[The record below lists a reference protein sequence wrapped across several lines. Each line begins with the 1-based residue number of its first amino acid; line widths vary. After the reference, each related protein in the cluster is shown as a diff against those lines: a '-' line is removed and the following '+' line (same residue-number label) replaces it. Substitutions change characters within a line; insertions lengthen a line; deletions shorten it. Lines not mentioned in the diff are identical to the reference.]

1 MPARIRFIEDLL
13 PLVLCLGPDVWTE
26 EAVNDL
32 VAGSERLFARGERY
46 ALITC
51 SPEKSEMGAH
61 ARKLITDWTNKP
73 QVREKSRLL
82 CIGSSTVVRSAL
94 QRGALTAIFWL
105 WKPPSPHEAAS
116 TPEAAVD
123 WCLDRLA
130 AADVSLPRSREVLR
144 KLALERLSRV

>member
-1 MPARIRFIEDLL
+1 MPARVLFVDDFF
-13 PLVLCLGPDVWTE
+13 PLVLCLGPDVWND

-32 VAGSERLFARGERY
+32 AAGSERLFARGERY

-51 SPEKSEMGAH
+51 SPDKSEMGARE
-61 ARKLITDWTNKP
+61 RKLITDWSNKP
-73 QVREKSRLL
+73 HVREKSRQF

-94 QRGALTAIFWL
+94 HRGALTAIFWL

-123 WCLDRLA
+123 WCLDRL
-130 AADVSLPRSREVLR
+130 VSAEIPLPRSRDALR
-144 KLALERLSRV
+144 RLAIERLGKV